1 MKLRLQAF
9 AVLNFIIVYN
19 NSKKS
24 MAQNISR
31 SLQVNEGDESKIAPN
46 QANFHDLLNQA
57 EEDRVPLAER
67 NPENNPD
74 LLNQQNLVN

>member
-46 QANFHDLLNQA
+46 QANFHDLFNQA

-74 LLNQQNLVN
+74 LLNLPNLVN